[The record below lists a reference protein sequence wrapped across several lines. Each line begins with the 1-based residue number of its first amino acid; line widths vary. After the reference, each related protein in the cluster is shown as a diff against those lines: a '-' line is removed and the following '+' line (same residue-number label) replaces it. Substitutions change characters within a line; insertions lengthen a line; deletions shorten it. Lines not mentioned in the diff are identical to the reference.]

1 MKEEKFTRWGLWW
14 LLLLMRTPLKQSSR
28 KMGIQAVWGD
38 DRTDTLWGFL
48 PQMVSNDCVREKCE
62 FYLWYH
68 SSLQPSN
75 KKQSFPWGTL
85 MLFFSLNE
93 MLMIV
98 WMIEGWLPQAII
110 YLLEIQPIL
119 ICISSC
125 LIKASPK
132 TLCHYCFSSGIG
144 DNSDNNRLVLKG
156 IMKFIL
162 LRHILEL
169 TSVKL
174 H

>member
-1 MKEEKFTRWGLWW
+1 
-14 LLLLMRTPLKQSSR
+14 
-28 KMGIQAVWGD
+28 
-38 DRTDTLWGFL
+38 
-48 PQMVSNDCVREKCE
+48 
-62 FYLWYH
+62 
-68 SSLQPSN
+68 
-75 KKQSFPWGTL
+75 

-98 WMIEGWLPQAII
+98 WMIESWLPLAKL

-125 LIKASPK
+125 VIKGSLKP
-132 TLCHYCFSSGIG
+132 LSCYCSSSGTG
-144 DNSDNNRLVLKG
+144 DNSDNNYLVHKG

-162 LRHILEL
+162 LRHISDF

-174 H
+174 D

>member
-1 MKEEKFTRWGLWW
+1 
-14 LLLLMRTPLKQSSR
+14 
-28 KMGIQAVWGD
+28 
-38 DRTDTLWGFL
+38 
-48 PQMVSNDCVREKCE
+48 
-62 FYLWYH
+62 
-68 SSLQPSN
+68 
-75 KKQSFPWGTL
+75 

-132 TLCHYCFSSGIG
+132 PLCHYCSSSGIG

-174 H
+174 D